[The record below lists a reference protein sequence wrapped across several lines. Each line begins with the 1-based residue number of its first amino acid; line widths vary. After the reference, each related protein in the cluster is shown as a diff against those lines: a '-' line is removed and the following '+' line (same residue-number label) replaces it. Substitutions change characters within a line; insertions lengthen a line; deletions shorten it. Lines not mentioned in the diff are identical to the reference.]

1 MKHEKSLSI
10 FVYSIIILSLAAAL
24 AGIFTKGGPGNYLF
38 DSIHGEEVLIYGKG
52 IYRNM
57 SQSAAPD
64 GIAQDI
70 VTIILA
76 IPLLLISFSKARK
89 GSLKWKL
96 VLAGTLLYFLF
107 TYLLYMVLI
116 MYNEL
121 FLIYVLLAS
130 LSFYAFILT
139 MISFDLEDLA
149 ARFDEN
155 ISVKFVGG
163 FLIFIAI
170 TVGFNWLGRIVPPLL
185 DGSIIPEVIEHYTS
199 LPVQGLDLAFML
211 PTAFLSGVL
220 LIKRNNYGYLLAPV
234 ILNFLIIMMTAIGA
248 KVIGQA
254 LQGVEGVLPVVIV
267 FLAFAAIAAGSSF
280 YLLRNMKEGK

>member
-1 MKHEKSLSI
+1 MKYEKSFNILT
-10 FVYSIIILSLAAAL
+10 YSILLLALVATL
-24 AGIFTKGGPGNYLF
+24 AGIFSKGGPGNYLF
-38 DSIHGEEVLIYGKG
+38 TSIHGEDVLIYGKG

-57 SQSAAPD
+57 SALAAPD

-70 VTIILA
+70 ITLIIA
-76 IPLLLISFSKARK
+76 IPLLQFSFIKARK
-89 GSLKWKL
+89 GSLKWRL
-96 VLAGTLLYFLF
+96 VLAGVLLYFLF
-107 TYLLYMVLI
+107 TYLLYMVLV

-130 LSFYAFILT
+130 LSFFAFILT
-139 MISFDLEDLA
+139 MLSFDLEELSA
-149 ARFDEN
+149 GFDDKL
-155 ISVKFVGG
+155 SVKFVGG

-170 TVGFNWLGRIVPPLL
+170 AVGLNWLGRIVPPLL